1 LAKSAI
7 GAGLESLL
15 AAGHVF
21 TLDQA
26 QEAALKFVVQVAGEA
41 TTDDREELDR
51 AAGSLRQPSWTR
63 WSQLEKTDERPT
75 GDSVAVA
82 ALL

>member
-7 GAGLESLL
+7 GAGLELLL

-26 QEAALKFVVQVAGEA
+26 QEAALKFVA
-41 TTDDREELDR
+41 
-51 AAGSLRQPSWTR
+51 
-63 WSQLEKTDERPT
+63 
-75 GDSVAVA
+75 
-82 ALL
+82 